1 MCKETAI
8 KEEKCELELY
18 LFTYLTL
25 TKRKKLLQ
33 CCVDQSPKKQMLF
46 PGQSVGR
53 YYPLEGT

>member
-25 TKRKKLLQ
+25 TKKKKIATML
-33 CCVDQSPKKQMLF
+33 CCSEP
-46 PGQSVGR
+46 
-53 YYPLEGT
+53 

>member
-25 TKRKKLLQ
+25 TKKKKLLP
-33 CCVDQSPKKQMLF
+33 CCVVQSPKKQMLF
-46 PGQSVGR
+46 LDRVQPGTT
-53 YYPLEGT
+53 L